1 MLTFPY
7 AELPTYQFKA
17 RRLRE
22 LKLGEAIQ
30 IGRMPPLLEA
40 QLTAFL
46 GFILDNKDL
55 PLALTIQE
63 RYYLLMLYRT
73 CQKDSDLALE
83 GDYSAYFIQSTQRLP
98 WYQQLQSDQL
108 LITQLTGQQAE
119 VLEELCE
126 DLLDWT
132 LGAMALQC
140 QQIECLEHWPTLPT
154 SATREQIA
162 QIMRE
167 RIAILEAM
175 PDSQFDQLYTE
186 YSYLNEE
193 FHYLVKTG
201 FDNKGIVI
209 YGGAD
214 DAPVRFRV
222 LTCMGQFSQ
231 FMAKHMAET
240 RTESI
245 NTVQYEH
252 DGSS

>member
-17 RRLRE
+17 CRLRE

-46 GFILDNKDL
+46 GFILEDKDL
-55 PLALTIQE
+55 PLSLTIQE

-73 CQKDSDLALE
+73 CQKDSNLALE
-83 GDYSAYFIQSTQRLP
+83 GDYSAYFIQSAQRLS
-98 WYQQLQSDQL
+98 WYQQQQSDQL
-108 LITQLTGQQAE
+108 LVTQLTGQQAE

-140 QQIECLEHWPTLPT
+140 QQIESLDHWPTLPT
-154 SATREQIA
+154 SATREQTA

-175 PDSQFDQLYTE
+175 PDSEFDQLYAE
-186 YSYLNEE
+186 YNYLNEQ

-201 FDNKGIVI
+201 FDAQGIVI

-240 RTESI
+240 RTEPSD
-245 NTVQYEH
+245 TLQYEH
-252 DGSS
+252 DGSP

>member
-7 AELPTYQFKA
+7 AELPSGQFKP

-46 GFILDNKDL
+46 GFVLDDKDL
-55 PLALTIQE
+55 PLSLTIQE

-83 GDYSAYFIQSTQRLP
+83 GDYSAYFIQPSQRLP
-98 WYQQLQSDQL
+98 WYQQQQSDQL

-119 VLEELCE
+119 ILEELCE

-140 QQIECLEHWPTLPT
+140 QQVESLDHWPTLPT
-154 SATREQIA
+154 PATREQTA

-175 PDSQFDQLYTE
+175 PDSDFDQLYAD
-186 YSYLNEE
+186 YYYLNEQ
-193 FHYLVKTG
+193 FNYLVKTG
-201 FDNKGIVI
+201 LDDKGIVI

-222 LTCMGQFSQ
+222 FTCMGRFSQ
-231 FMAKHMAET
+231 FMAKLMAET
-240 RTESI
+240 RTESSD
-245 NTVQYEH
+245 TLQYEY
-252 DGSS
+252 DGDT